1 MRDGDGDRILVTG
14 ASGFIA
20 KHIVL
25 KLLQSGHRV
34 RGTVRDFAKGEAL
47 RQTMVQYGAPVDRLS
62 VVAADLTRDKG
73 WDEAVSDCHAV
84 VHTASP
90 FPVSQPSDKF
100 GLVPAA
106 QDGTI
111 RVCRAAA
118 GQGVRRV
125 VLTSSVASVMYGH
138 PPRTTAFG
146 EADFSNVDSDLISP
160 YAVSKTLAE
169 KAAREVLAQTETEL
183 VTINP
188 SLVFGPLL
196 DGVAGTSARIVAM
209 MMNGRVPALPNVRFG
224 IVDVR
229 DVAEAHVRAIDNPEV
244 AGRRF
249 LVSADTVPL
258 RDITQI
264 LARAYPAY
272 ARRLYSWS
280 LPDWAV
286 RAAARVS
293 RRAAM
298 LAGELGNDRRLD
310 TAPAR
315 DMLGIRFRSVETAAV
330 DLAASLIRF
339 GLVRPPAGDK

>member
-47 RQTMVQYGAPVDRLS
+47 QQTMVQYGAPVDRLS
-62 VVAADLTRDKG
+62 VVVADLTRDKG
-73 WDEAVSDCHAV
+73 WDEAVSGCHAV
-84 VHTASP
+84 LHTASP
-90 FPVSQPSDKF
+90 FPVSQPSNKF
-100 GLVPAA
+100 ALVPAA
-106 QDGTI
+106 RDGTI

-118 GQGVRRV
+118 AQGVRRV
-125 VLTSSVASVMYGH
+125 VLTSSVASIMYGH

>member
-1 MRDGDGDRILVTG
+1 MRDGDGDRIMVTG

-34 RGTVRDFAKGEAL
+34 RGTVRGFAKGEAL

-62 VVAADLTRDKG
+62 VVAADLTHDKG
-73 WDEAVSDCHAV
+73 WDEAVSGCHAV

-100 GLVPAA
+100 GLVLPAR
-106 QDGTI
+106 DGTI

-229 DVAEAHVRAIDNPEV
+229 DVAEAHVRAIDNPEA

-298 LAGELGNDRRLD
+298 LADELGNDRRLD

>member
-47 RQTMVQYGAPVDRLS
+47 QQTMVQYGAPVDRLS
-62 VVAADLTRDKG
+62 VVVADLTRDKG
-73 WDEAVSDCHAV
+73 WDEAVSGCHAV
-84 VHTASP
+84 LHTASP
-90 FPVSQPSDKF
+90 FPVSQPSNKF

-106 QDGTI
+106 RDGTI

-118 GQGVRRV
+118 AQGVRRV

-244 AGRRF
+244 AGRLF

-315 DMLGIRFRSVETAAV
+315 DVLGIRFRSVETAAV

>member
-1 MRDGDGDRILVTG
+1 MRDGDGDRVLVTG

-20 KHIVL
+20 KHVVL
-25 KLLQSGHRV
+25 NLLKSGHRV
-34 RGTVRDFAKGEAL
+34 RGTVREPSKGEAL
-47 RQTMVQYGAPVDRLS
+47 RQTMLQYGVPVDRLS
-62 VVAADLTRDKG
+62 IVTADLTRDDG
-73 WDEAVSDCHAV
+73 WDGAMSGCRAV

-90 FPVSQPSDKF
+90 FPVSQPKDKF

-106 QDGTI
+106 RDGTI

-118 GQGVRRV
+118 REGVGRV
-125 VLTSSVASVMYGH
+125 VLTSSVASVLYGH
-138 PPRTTAFG
+138 PPRGTAFG
-146 EADFSNVDSDLISP
+146 ESDFSNVESPHISP

-169 KAAREVLAQTETEL
+169 KAAWDLLGKTETEL

-209 MMNGRVPALPNVRFG
+209 MMNGRVPALPNIRFG
-224 IVDVR
+224 VVDVR
-229 DVAEAHVRAIDNPEV
+229 DVAHAHVEAIDKPAA

-258 RDITQI
+258 REITRI

-272 ARRLYSWS
+272 ARRLHCWT
-280 LPDWAV
+280 LPDWTV

-293 RRAAM
+293 RQAAM
-298 LAGELGNDRRLD
+298 LADELGAARELD

-315 DMLGIRFRSVETAAV
+315 DILGIRFRSVETAAV

-339 GLVRPPAGDK
+339 GLVTPPAGKK